1 MLKKAIFGLMFIAVS
16 TAGFAQTPPPNFV
29 AVGDSLGEG
38 VQSADADT
46 ATQPHGYLALFA
58 QQMGAAFP
66 LPLIHSGPLG
76 VVESTFDRSR
86 QNPGSLA
93 SNLAV
98 SGATT
103 TSILSDSAGQP
114 ISDET
119 DLVEAPRTGTQI
131 QIAQQLQAP
140 FMICWIGNN
149 DVLGTALSFDHLD
162 GSQITPL
169 PVFKA
174 NFQAIVSGLTG
185 WNDKVLFANL
195 PDVTQVGFL
204 MSPQDLK
211 LFLGSSYG
219 LPDGSYTTLPTMLL
233 IRIGLLPPSILRDP
247 NWVLDPAEVQHIQNA
262 TAAFNKVIA
271 EDAASVNMPVVDVHG
286 LLNTFEQD
294 PPMIGDIPLLL
305 RYNGG
310 IFSLDGVHPSDTGY
324 ALVANAFIRKADSY
338 WDMSIPPL
346 SQEQLLSIARSDP
359 FIDFNGN
366 LVVPGRPFNG
376 LLESLG
382 PILGISGDGHL
393 LDSKPGIH
401 PELGPEF
408 MHDYFLATGQNPNRA
423 WTTHD
428 AIEAMHHIFGR
439 PQGSSD

>member
-1 MLKKAIFGLMFIAVS
+1 MLKKAIFGLVFMAFA
-16 TAGFAQTPPPNFV
+16 TAGFAQTPPNFV
-29 AVGDSLGEG
+29 ALGDSLGEG

-58 QQMGAAFP
+58 QQMDAAFP
-66 LPLIHSGPLG
+66 LPLIDSGPLG
-76 VVESTFDRSR
+76 VVGSTSERSR
-86 QNPGSLA
+86 QDPTSLV

-98 SGATT
+98 SGATSS
-103 TSILSDSAGQP
+103 SILSDSAGQP
-114 ISDET
+114 IIDET

-140 FMICWIGNN
+140 FTICWIGNN

-169 PVFKA
+169 PVFEA

-195 PDVTQVGFL
+195 PDVTQIGFL
-204 MSPQDLK
+204 FSPQDLK
-211 LFLGSSYG
+211 LFLGSSYS

-233 IRIGLLPPSILRDP
+233 IRMGLVPPSILRDP
-247 NWVLDPAEVQHIQNA
+247 NWVLDANEVQQIQDA
-262 TAAFNKVIA
+262 TAAFNQVIA
-271 EDAASVNMPVVDVHG
+271 QDAAAVNMPVVDIHG
-286 LLNTFEQD
+286 LLNIFAQH

-346 SQEQLLSIARSDP
+346 SQEQLLKIAQRDP

-366 LVVPGRPFNG
+366 LVVRGRPFNG
-376 LLESLG
+376 LLETLG
-382 PILGISGDGHL
+382 PILGISGDGRL
-393 LDSKPGIH
+393 VGSKPGIH
-401 PELGPEF
+401 PELGREF
-408 MHDYFLATGQNPNRA
+408 MHDYFLATGQNPDRA

-428 AIEAMHHIFGR
+428 AIEAMHYIFGLH
-439 PQGSSD
+439 QGSPD